1 MICPECNNKMID
13 EYEGV
18 GNGKLMEYGNL
29 LNNEPLKKLPVHYCK
44 LCHLLIVQ
52 HGEEEE

>member
-18 GNGKLMEYGNL
+18 GNCKLMEYGNL
-29 LNNEPLKKLPVHYCK
+29 LNN
-44 LCHLLIVQ
+44 
-52 HGEEEE
+52 

>member
-18 GNGKLMEYGNL
+18 GNGKLMDYGNFYSD
-29 LNNEPLKKLPVHYCK
+29 EPTKKLPVYYCK
-44 LCHLLIVQ
+44 LCHLMIVQ
-52 HGEEEE
+52 HGDEEE

>member
-29 LNNEPLKKLPVHYCK
+29 LNNEPLKKLPVYYCK